1 MKIALY
7 KNVLYDNESV
17 YAANGFFEESE
28 DYVRISEII
37 DIDFK
42 MLPYGEAEEKEIA
55 LIDKQINEELADHS
69 VKISQLESRKSEL
82 LAIGVDDDN
91 N

>member
-7 KNVLYDNESV
+7 KNIRYDFESV
-17 YAANGFFEESE
+17 NEANDFFEESE
-28 DYVRISEII
+28 DHVRISEII
-37 DIDFK
+37 EVDFK
-42 MLPYGEAEEKEIA
+42 MLPYYVAAEKKNS
-55 LIDKQINEELADHS
+55 LIDKQINEELADHN
-69 VKISQLESRKSEL
+69 VRIIKLESRKSEL

>member
-7 KNVLYDNESV
+7 KNIRYDNQSV
-17 YAANGFFEESE
+17 YAANGFF
-28 DYVRISEII
+28 DDDDGYIRLSEII

-42 MLPYGEAEEKEIA
+42 MLPYCVAAEKEIA
-55 LIDKQINEELADHS
+55 LIDKQINKELADHS